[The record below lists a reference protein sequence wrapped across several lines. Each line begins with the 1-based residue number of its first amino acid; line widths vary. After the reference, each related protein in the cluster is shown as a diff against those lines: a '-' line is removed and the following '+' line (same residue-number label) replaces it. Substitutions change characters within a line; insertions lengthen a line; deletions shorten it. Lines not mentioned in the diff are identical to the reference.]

1 MATRPNTLN
10 TTILAI
16 ELLRR
21 IPRNR
26 KVTAAELHEQL
37 QHAGHGRDLRT
48 IQRQLEMLCE
58 HFDIEC
64 DDRNKPYGYCWKALS
79 GGLSL
84 PVLSEQ
90 ESLLLL
96 LAEEHLN
103 HLLPVGVM
111 KSMDGVFEQ
120 ARRNIGPS
128 AAEKPSRQWLN
139 KVRVISPTQPTLPPK
154 IENGVFEAVS
164 NALYG
169 NLWLGVEYRNAAGK
183 SNYAE
188 VMPLGLAQQG
198 VRLYL
203 VCRYKGYEEERI
215 LALHRIIT
223 VCGTTRTFE
232 RPTDFNLE
240 QYEADGKFG
249 FGRGKRVQ
257 LSFCIERE
265 TGLQL
270 LESPL
275 APDQRVDTFADRLE
289 VTAVVVETVQLH
301 RWLLG
306 FGNKVWSVTLQ
317 DAGGGHA
324 EDGEQDSL
332 RHILS

>member
-1 MATRPNTLN
+1 MDTRPNTLN
-10 TTILAI
+10 TTLLAI

-26 KVTAAELHEQL
+26 KVTAAELQEQL
-37 QHAGHGRDLRT
+37 QHAGHCRELRT
-48 IQRQLEMLCE
+48 IQRQLEMLCG

-64 DDRNKPYGYCWKALS
+64 DDRSKPYGYCWKALS

-103 HLLPVGVM
+103 HLLPAGVM
-111 KSMDGVFEQ
+111 KSLDSFFLQ
-120 ARRNIGPS
+120 ARRNFGHT
-128 AAEKPSRQWLN
+128 AVEKPSRQWLK
-139 KVRVISPTQPTLPPK
+139 KVRVVSPTQPTLPPK
-154 IENGVFEAVS
+154 IEVGVFDAVS
-164 NALYG
+164 NALYA
-169 NLWLGVEYRNAAGK
+169 NLWLYVEYRNAAGK
-183 SNYAE
+183 STSAE

-203 VCRYKGYEEERI
+203 VCRYKGYAEERI
-215 LALHRIIT
+215 LALHRIIR
-223 VCGTTRTFE
+223 VSVTTRTFE

-249 FGRGKRVQ
+249 FGSGKRVQ

-275 APDQRVDTFADRLE
+275 TPDQSIDTFADRLE

-306 FGNKVWSVTLQ
+306 FGNKVWGITLK
-317 DAGGGHA
+317 DVGGGYA
-324 EDGEQDSL
+324 QEGEDAL